1 MHMHSYE
8 MITIDPHSFS
18 VLTLLSN
25 QKEGPSSTRNALSST
40 SYSLRDFIL
49 GKKCNLPLQ

>member
-1 MHMHSYE
+1 MHMHSSE

-25 QKEGPSSTRNALSST
+25 QKEGPSSTRNALHCR
-40 SYSLRDFIL
+40 LLHIL
-49 GKKCNLPLQ
+49 